1 MGFRKRRI
9 QIEALL
15 GEGDLQRALATLR
28 AIPGRQAVNPLFSL
42 LYSGDEMLR
51 WRAVTAMGA
60 VVGQMAV
67 TQMESAR
74 VVLRR
79 LMWNLN
85 DESGGIGW
93 GSPEAMGE
101 IAAVHAGL
109 AREFANIIVSYINP
123 AGNFLEH
130 EALQRGSLW
139 AVGRLA
145 HAHPSL
151 AAPAASFLPA
161 FFDAAD
167 PYLRG
172 TSIWAAGPIVNDD
185 MCPLINARLNDQ
197 AVLRLYRQTVLTRPT
212 VAELAAA
219 ALPTPTTVPRKVS
232 PGSNIVRPED

>member
-1 MGFRKRRI
+1 MGFRELKN
-9 QIEALL
+9 QIEKLL
-15 GEGDLQRALATLR
+15 GEDDLPSVLASLR

-42 LYSGDEMLR
+42 LYSGQAMLR
-51 WRAVTAMGA
+51 WRAVTAMGV
-60 VVGQMAV
+60 VVGQMADAN
-67 TQMESAR
+67 MESAR

-101 IAAVHAGL
+101 IAAVHAGV
-109 AREFANIIVSYINP
+109 AKEFANIIVSYINP

-130 EALQRGSLW
+130 ETLQRGSLW

-145 HAHPSL
+145 HAHPLL
-151 AAPAASFLPA
+151 AAPAAPFLPA

-172 TSIWAAGPIVNDD
+172 TAVWAAGPLIDD
-185 MCPLINARLNDQ
+185 DIRPLIAARLRDQ
-197 AVLRLYRQTVLTRPT
+197 AVLGLYRQTVLTRPT

-219 ALPTPTTVPRKVS
+219 ALSTTAQHNVAQP
-232 PGSNIVRPED
+232 SNSKSAS